1 MHSMHFSARIQ
12 KCITTLSYGV
22 AVRIYASLYTWY
34 DVAMTRHETT
44 RALNA
49 VLEVIGARGLSGVA
63 VPATS
68 LTQALD
74 RLEAF
79 PASFSPAD
87 KRALA
92 ANLRRQGLVEI
103 SKRDNEIL
111 LQPSVK
117 GIHRLQRAQIDSL
130 FIHPQQRWDGTWR
143 MVSYDIP
150 ARYTKQRRLFTAE
163 LHRLGFT
170 LLKDST
176 WFHPYPCFDVI
187 SELVGFCGL
196 ANFVMVA
203 EVARLDEGSLRRLLK
218 AYPALRS

>member
-1 MHSMHFSARIQ
+1 MHFPARIQ
-12 KCITTLSYGV
+12 KCTLTLLLGV
-22 AVRIYASLYTWY
+22 VMKIYASLYTWY

-103 SKRDNEIL
+103 SKRDNEIV

-130 FIHPQQRWDGTWR
+130 FIRPQQRWDGTWR

-196 ANFVMVA
+196 ASFVMVA

-218 AYPALRS
+218 AYPTLRQ

>member
-1 MHSMHFSARIQ
+1 MRFPARIR
-12 KCITTLSYGV
+12 KCTNTLRSRV
-22 AVRIYASLYTWY
+22 VKNIYAKLYTWY
-34 DVAMTRHETT
+34 YIAMTRHETT

-49 VLEVIGARGLSGVA
+49 VLEIIGARGLSGVA
-63 VPATS
+63 VPAAT

-79 PASFSPAD
+79 PANFSSAD
-87 KRALA
+87 KRALV
-92 ANLRRQGLVEI
+92 ANLRRQGLIEVT
-103 SKRDNEIL
+103 KREDELI

-117 GIHRLQRAQIDSL
+117 GIHRLQRAQINSL
-130 FIHPQQRWDGTWR
+130 FIRPQQRWDGTWR

-163 LHRLGFT
+163 LHRLGFM
-170 LLKDST
+170 LIKDST

-187 SELVGFCGL
+187 SELVAFCGL

-203 EVARLDEGSLRRLLK
+203 EIARLDEGSLRRLYK
-218 AYPALRS
+218 AYPALRQ

>member
-1 MHSMHFSARIQ
+1 
-12 KCITTLSYGV
+12 
-22 AVRIYASLYTWY
+22 
-34 DVAMTRHETT
+34 MTRLETT

-49 VLEVIGARGLSGVA
+49 VLEIVGARGLSGVV

-68 LTQALD
+68 LPQALD

-79 PASFSPAD
+79 PSSFSEQD

-92 ANLRRQGLVEI
+92 ANLRRQGLIEI
-103 SKRDNEIL
+103 TQKNGDLI

-117 GIHRLQRAQIDSL
+117 GIHRLQRAQINSL
-130 FIHPQQRWDGTWR
+130 FIRPQQRWDGTWR

-150 ARYTKQRRLFTAE
+150 ARYTKQRRLFTGE

-170 LLKDST
+170 LIKDST

-187 SELVGFCGL
+187 SELVAFCGL
-196 ANFVMVA
+196 TNFVMVA
-203 EVARLDEGSLRRLLK
+203 EIARLDEGSLRRLLK
-218 AYPALRS
+218 SYPALRS

>member
-1 MHSMHFSARIQ
+1 
-12 KCITTLSYGV
+12 
-22 AVRIYASLYTWY
+22 
-34 DVAMTRHETT
+34 MTRHETT

-49 VLEVIGARGLSGVA
+49 VLEMIGTRGLSGVA
-63 VPATS
+63 VTAGS
-68 LTQALD
+68 LPQALD
-74 RLEAF
+74 QLEVF
-79 PASFSPAD
+79 PSNFTHAD
-87 KRALA
+87 KRALV
-92 ANLRRQGLVEI
+92 ANLRRQGLIEI
-103 SKRDNEIL
+103 TKQGDQLI

-130 FIHPQQRWDGTWR
+130 FIHPQARWDGTWR

-170 LLKDST
+170 LVKDST

-187 SELVGFCGL
+187 SELVAFCGL

-218 AYPALRS
+218 AYPALRQ